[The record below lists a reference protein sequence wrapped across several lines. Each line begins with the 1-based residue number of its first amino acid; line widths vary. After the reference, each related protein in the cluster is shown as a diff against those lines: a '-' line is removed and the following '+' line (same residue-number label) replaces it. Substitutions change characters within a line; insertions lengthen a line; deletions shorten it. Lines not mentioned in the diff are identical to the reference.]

1 MAAAVAAAAA
11 PLVEVIKR
19 NGSCGDLLAA
29 AAKGAKQLA
38 GASLQGMAC

>member
-29 AAKGAKQLA
+29 AAKGAKLA